1 MWLATFHGI
10 NLEQSEQTFPGGY
23 DMKYRLQAFLIHLS
37 LSALVLS
44 VTFALVAL
52 VWYPA
57 PLFWADGGR
66 EVIMLI
72 AFVDVILGPSLTF
85 AVYSKGKKS
94 LKFDLSVIAA
104 CQLAALAYG
113 ATVMYQQRP
122 VFVAFALD
130 GFYTVTAGQVEAQSP
145 KTLKDLTA
153 LMPQASNWVYVE
165 IPQGRDAFHRLFNKQ
180 DTPVLSL
187 RTDLYQPLDGN
198 NLRNAL
204 RRAVDMRA
212 LLKDETRKTKESDL
226 QTLNRFLAEKHVA
239 ENDVAFLPF
248 IARYRQMFAA
258 YRKSD
263 LKPLG
268 FLEIQPD
275 LLGGKPE

>member
-1 MWLATFHGI
+1 
-10 NLEQSEQTFPGGY
+10 
-23 DMKYRLQAFLIHLS
+23 MKYRLLAFLIHLS

-85 AVYSKGKKS
+85 VVYRKGKKS
-94 LKFDLSVIAA
+94 LKFDLSTIAA
-104 CQLAALAYG
+104 FQLAALAYG
-113 ATVMYQQRP
+113 TMVMYQQRP

-130 GFYTVTAGQVEAQSP
+130 SFYTVTAEQVETQAP
-145 KTLKDLTA
+145 KKLKELTA
-153 LMPQASNWVYVE
+153 LMPHASNWVYVE
-165 IPQGRDAFHRLFNKQ
+165 MPQDREELRRLFNKQ
-180 DTPVLSL
+180 DTTVLSL
-187 RTDLYQPLDGN
+187 RTDLYQPLDLD
-198 NLRNAL
+198 NLRKAL
-204 RRAVDMRA
+204 GKTVNIRAM
-212 LLKDETRKTKESDL
+212 LKDETRKTHESDL
-226 QTLNRFLAEKHVA
+226 QALEHFLAEKHIT
-239 ENDVAFLPF
+239 ENEVAFLPF
-248 IARYRQMFAA
+248 VARYRQMFAV

-263 LKPLG
+263 FKPVG

-275 LLGGKPE
+275 LLAGKLE